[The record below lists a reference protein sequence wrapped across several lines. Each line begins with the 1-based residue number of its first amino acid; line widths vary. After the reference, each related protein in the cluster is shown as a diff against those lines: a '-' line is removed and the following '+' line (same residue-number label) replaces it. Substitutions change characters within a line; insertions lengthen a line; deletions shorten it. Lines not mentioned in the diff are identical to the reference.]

1 MFINNV
7 LANLYK
13 ASYYSFGIVSAASSW
28 IGNCV
33 ACYGII
39 QDKNRMGS
47 TYFINRFSLFI
58 MGLDGI
64 IQIFNSDD
72 RVLGCQRKQNII
84 LPSQ

>member
-1 MFINNV
+1 
-7 LANLYK
+7 
-13 ASYYSFGIVSAASSW
+13 
-28 IGNCV
+28 
-33 ACYGII
+33 
-39 QDKNRMGS
+39 MGS